1 MLRWMKGGPMDERV
15 KNALSLM
22 LDALLHLD
30 DAREYRAA
38 AHLQLAIDVLTKG
51 SEIDGTD
58 SDIRPH

>member
-1 MLRWMKGGPMDERV
+1 MDERV